1 MAPKRFNPLID
12 EPPRA
17 VEVEGFEYPV
27 QTDYRQALAYFR
39 ALEDPDSDQTEKTL
53 LGLRLFFGDRIQRGH
68 VEALARELKWFLN
81 CGKPEVG
88 PSREEKVFDLLED
101 SGRIYAA
108 FLQVYQINLRKVR
121 MHWWIF
127 CELLEGLPSGTHLAT
142 VIDIRSRSL
151 PKGTSP
157 EAKEAAQ
164 KLLRAKARYKL
175 GADRPGRDAMSQFL
189 DFLKGIAR

>member
-12 EPPRA
+12 EPRKT
-17 VEVEGFEYPV
+17 VEVGGTEYEI

-39 ALEDPDSDQTEKTL
+39 ALEDQDADQTEKTL
-53 LGLRLFFGDRIQRGH
+53 LGLRLFFGDKIQRGH
-68 VEALARELKWFLN
+68 VEGLSEALRWFLN
-81 CGKPEVG
+81 CGQPESKP
-88 PSREEKVFDLLED
+88 SQEEKVFDLLED

-127 CELLEGLPSGTHLAT
+127 CELLEGLPSGTHLAN
-142 VIDIRSRSL
+142 VIDIRSRPL

-164 KLLRAKARYKL
+164 RLLRAKARYKL
-175 GADRPGRDAMSQFL
+175 GADHPGRDPMSQFL
-189 DFLKGIAR
+189 NFLKGIAK

>member
-12 EPPRA
+12 DLPRS
-17 VEVEGFEYPV
+17 VEVGGVEYQV
-27 QTDYRQALAYFR
+27 QTDFRQALEYFR
-39 ALEDPDSDQTEKTL
+39 SLDDLDSDQTQKTL
-53 LGLRLFFGDRIQRGH
+53 IGLRVFFGDQIRRDH
-68 VEALARELKWFLN
+68 VDGLVLKLKWFLN
-81 CGKPEVG
+81 CGKPESK
-88 PSREEKVFDLLED
+88 PSNEEKVFDLLED

-121 MHWWIF
+121 LHWWVF
-127 CELLEGLPSGTHLAT
+127 CELLEGLPQGTHLAN
-142 VIDIRSRSL
+142 VIDIRSRPL